1 MSDGLAFSFAG
12 ARLLALPDGALW
24 WPAEHLLAVAD
35 LHLEKGSSFAER
47 KTFLPPYD
55 TAATLD
61 RLEALLAAKA
71 PARVVALG
79 DSFHDARAQAR
90 LVATERA
97 RLAALVARARW
108 TWIAGNHDPHPAGAG
123 GEVARDLRVGP
134 LVFRHEAATDR
145 LPAGEVSGHFHP
157 KCTLRGAGR
166 AVSARCFAFD
176 GRRLVL
182 PAYGAYA
189 GGLDVRDPAL
199 ARLFD
204 PDFKVLALARGRVHA
219 IVGARLG

>member
-1 MSDGLAFSFAG
+1 MSAGLAFSFAG

-24 WPAEHLLAVAD
+24 WPAERLLAVAD

-90 LVATERA
+90 LGAGERT
-97 RLAALVARARW
+97 RLSALVARAHW

-123 GEVARDLRVGP
+123 GEVAHALRVGP
-134 LVFRHEAATDR
+134 LVFRHEAASDR
-145 LPAGEVSGHFHP
+145 VPAAEVSGHFHP

-166 AVSARCFAFD
+166 AASARCFAFD

-199 ARLFD
+199 ASLFGR
-204 PDFKVLALARGRVHA
+204 DFKVLALARGRVHVIA
-219 IVGARLG
+219 AARLG